1 MLKNYRSYETKTD
14 VNFVPLF
21 PSAVSRIS
29 VNKKMVSDKTGMEVV
44 VMYMDGEIKWYSFN
58 QFEEVLGEVM
68 MNEVHQVK

>member
-21 PSAVSRIS
+21 PSVVSRIS